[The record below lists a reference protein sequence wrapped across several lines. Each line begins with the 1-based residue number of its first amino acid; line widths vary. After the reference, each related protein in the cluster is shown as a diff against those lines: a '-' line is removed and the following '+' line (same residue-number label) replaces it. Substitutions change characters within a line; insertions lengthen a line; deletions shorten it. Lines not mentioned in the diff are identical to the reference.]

1 MGRGL
6 VVVGSFVSVLVRG
19 VFVIVHLRI
28 VGDVLGAREVVI

>member
-19 VFVIVHLRI
+19 VFVVVHFRI
-28 VGDVLGAREVVI
+28 VEGVVGVLEVVI